1 MSTRTEYPN
10 FVGNTGKFL
19 KVNATE
25 TDVLWDEVDASDI
38 TGVLGIDHGG
48 TGADN
53 ANDALNNLLPDQTGH
68 VGEVLHTDGT
78 DTYWSADLSAG
89 VQSVTG
95 LDTDNTDPSNPIVQI
110 AVDGV
115 TVTGD
120 GTPGNPLASTGG
132 LGGVDTREY
141 QMDSATTYQ
150 NSTNVIAND
159 GILSFYMF
167 DMNDLDGIPFLE
179 NVVVKR
185 MYFKSRFSVPT
196 GSPAKVKNSTVTVY
210 KNGITTGITSPV
222 VFDSTQD
229 LFFDI
234 TINESFAASDKF
246 SIRYTLPSVQRLN
259 SAVITGTFV
268 LGETVTG
275 ATSGTTGT
283 FVAQS
288 GSYIIVED
296 TSGLFTIGEAVNGAT
311 ASATNVSSIIY
322 GGSTVETYTIVQT
335 SGGTPLGVQS
345 VTGNGVD
352 NTDPFNPA
360 VQTADTSTEGTL
372 TAADWNTFNGKQDA
386 LPTLCLVKAY
396 QSALGSGGTPFI
408 ANTEVFDTTSSYDN
422 TTGIF
427 TAPRT
432 GYYLVTGSFSIESH
446 SIDPSIA
453 SAQIIKNG
461 STGVDQDSVRY
472 NGTEGASDFWKRR
485 LKLVSTV
492 QLTSGDTIEFDV
504 AVNTGTIGV
513 TGGVE
518 GNQITITE
526 LR

>member
-95 LDTDNTDPSNPIVQI
+95 LDTDNTDPANPIVQI

-120 GTPGNPLASTGG
+120 GTPGNPLTATPGAGADTRVYSISALVTQASTRTTYAG
-132 LGGVDTREY
+132 LLGSANNNTVEANVLSPFHENVIVKDIYLYISANSCNEDCTYTVRKNGVDT
-141 QMDSATTYQ
+141 AA
-150 NSTNVIAND
+150 NVIVSAGATGFFSISVNESYAAND
-159 GILSFYMF
+159 
-167 DMNDLDGIPFLE
+167 N
-179 NVVVKR
+179 
-185 MYFKSRFSVPT
+185 
-196 GSPAKVKNSTVTVY
+196 
-210 KNGITTGITSPV
+210 
-222 VFDSTQD
+222 
-229 LFFDI
+229 
-234 TINESFAASDKF
+234 F
-246 SIRYTLPSVQRLN
+246 SIKGSISLT
-259 SAVITGTFV
+259 A
-268 LGETVTG
+268 TG
-275 ATSGTTGT
+275 AVSMGG
-283 FVAQS
+283 
-288 GSYIIVED
+288 
-296 TSGLFTIGEAVNGAT
+296 
-311 ASATNVSSIIY
+311 ASAPGNP
-322 GGSTVETYTIVQT
+322 GMTVIVQV

-345 VTGNGVD
+345 VSGNGVN
-352 NTDPFNPA
+352 NTDPFNPI
-360 VQTADTSTEGTL
+360 VRTANTTTEGTL

-396 QSALGSGGTPFI
+396 QSSLGSGGTPFI

-446 SIDPSIA
+446 SADPSIA

-461 STGVDQDSVRY
+461 STGIDQDSVRY
-472 NGTEGASDFWKRR
+472 DGTEGASDFWKRR

>member
-25 TDVLWDEVDASDI
+25 TDVLWDTIDASDI

-68 VGEVLHTDGT
+68 AGEALFTDGT
-78 DTYWSADLSAG
+78 DSYWSAAG
-89 VQSVTG
+89 AG
-95 LDTDNTDPSNPIVQI
+95 
-110 AVDGV
+110 
-115 TVTGD
+115 
-120 GTPGNPLASTGG
+120 
-132 LGGVDTREY
+132 GGVDTRVY
-141 QMDSATTYQ
+141 TISALVMQTSSRTVYAGLLGSANNQ
-150 NSTNVIAND
+150 TVEASILSPFYENVIVKSIHFFVNSNSCNEDAT
-159 GILSFYMF
+159 
-167 DMNDLDGIPFLE
+167 
-179 NVVVKR
+179 VVIR
-185 MYFKSRFSVPT
+185 
-196 GSPAKVKNSTVTVY
+196 
-210 KNGITTGITSPV
+210 KNGVDTTSSV
-222 VFDSTQD
+222 V
-229 LFFDI
+229 I
-234 TINESFAASDKF
+234 
-246 SIRYTLPSVQRLN
+246 P
-259 SAVITGTFV
+259 
-268 LGETVTG
+268 
-275 ATSGTTGT
+275 SGTTGNFT
-283 FVAQS
+283 ISSNESFSSSDNFSIRATISGTATGFVTIGGAS
-288 GSYIIVED
+288 APGNPGMNIIVQ
-296 TSGLFTIGEAVNGAT
+296 V
-311 ASATNVSSIIY
+311 
-322 GGSTVETYTIVQT
+322 

-345 VTGNGVD
+345 VSGNGVN
-352 NTDPFNPA
+352 NTDPFNPI
-360 VQTADTSTEGTL
+360 VRTANTTTEGTL
-372 TAADWNTFNGKQDA
+372 TSTDWNTFNGKQDA

-408 ANTEVFDTTSSYDN
+408 ANTEVFDTTSSYD
-422 TTGIF
+422 TATGIF

-446 SIDPSIA
+446 SADPSIA

-461 STGVDQDSVRY
+461 SSGIDQDSVRY

-504 AVNTGTIGV
+504 AVNTGSIGV